1 MSNKLKTGKM
11 ILKNE
16 LKTGKMKITKNI
28 FIQPTE
34 KVEKTKNISIF
45 PTENILPPFGV
56 AVIGRCRDAMH
67 CVSTIA
73 PQNKI

>member
-1 MSNKLKTGKM
+1 
-11 ILKNE
+11 
-16 LKTGKMKITKNI
+16 
-28 FIQPTE
+28 
-34 KVEKTKNISIF
+34 VEKTKNISIF